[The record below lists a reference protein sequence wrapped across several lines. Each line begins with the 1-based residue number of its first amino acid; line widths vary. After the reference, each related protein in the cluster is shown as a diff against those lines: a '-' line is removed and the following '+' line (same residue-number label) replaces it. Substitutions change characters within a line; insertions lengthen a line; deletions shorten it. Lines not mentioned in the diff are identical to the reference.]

1 MAPAAYDFA
10 VSMGSFPILREESP
24 LIVAVLDRGHSV
36 ALGQFV
42 LVLASPV
49 PE

>member
-10 VSMGSFPILREESP
+10 ASMGAFPIIREESP
-24 LIVAVLDRGHSV
+24 LIVAVLGRGYSV

-42 LVLASPV
+42 LVLASPI